1 MVPLKKVSR
10 KEFGWVFW
18 LLERRRRASNNYSRA
33 LAQCQA
39 GMRALFAVGGPDSR
53 GGASS
58 LDNPRAA
65 HAHRHAV
72 SATRSDHATGRRTT
86 IATPL
91 TVITMPAS
99 MLHVNTSPNKAQASN
114 AVQGGTRYI
123 RLVTRVAAPR

>member
-1 MVPLKKVSR
+1 M
-10 KEFGWVFW
+10 FW
-18 LLERRRRASNNYSRA
+18 LLEKRRRASNNYSRA

-39 GMRALFAVGGPDSR
+39 GMRVQFALGSPWEAPIRGGS
-53 GGASS
+53 GASS
-58 LDNPRAA
+58 LDNSRAA
-65 HAHRHAV
+65 HTRRHLL
-72 SATRSDHATGRRTT
+72 SAARNDQAAGARTT

-99 MLHVNTSPNKAQASN
+99 MLQVNASPNKAQASN